1 MPRSFPVITA
11 DSRIL
16 ELFATS
22 SSQMKAHRVLLLL
35 RLPRSKI
42 RNIQS
47 ALRRLARSGA
57 LVELS
62 SLSSAQPH
70 PLYALVP
77 PTAIASYASKPA
89 DVDQS
94 MHSTTDESPSTCVQT
109 APTSSS
115 ESTGPVTVTTSS
127 VLTQPTVLPA
137 DDRAEITEETEVR
150 QPVCA
155 ICGETWPTEVLLPCR
170 HQACCKTCWSGCV
183 VRERSV
189 HNRHERLKRELG
201 ARGLVR
207 SVFRPRCPIC
217 MVAVDNV
224 ISPYTNIQFWY
235 VRVLHLSCSSTLLM
249 FTHRICT
256 ACTSRPG
263 RCYGSFTSVTDRT
276 TFAQLTSLL
285 RLGWAK

>member
-1 MPRSFPVITA
+1 MPRSFPAISA
-11 DSRIL
+11 DSCIL
-16 ELFATS
+16 EQFTNS

-47 ALRRLARSGA
+47 GLRRLARSGA

-70 PLYALVP
+70 PLYARVP

-94 MHSTTDESPSTCVQT
+94 MHTTTDESPSTCETT
-109 APTSSS
+109 APTSSPD
-115 ESTGPVTVTTSS
+115 STSAVTTSP
-127 VLTQPTVLPA
+127 VLTQSTVLPA
-137 DDRAEITEETEVR
+137 DDRAEIKEETEVR

-155 ICGETWPTEVLLPCR
+155 VCGEIWPTEVLPCR
-170 HQACCKTCWSGCV
+170 HQACCKTCWQGCV

-224 ISPYTNIQFWY
+224 ISPYTN
-235 VRVLHLSCSSTLLM
+235 V
-249 FTHRICT
+249 
-256 ACTSRPG
+256 
-263 RCYGSFTSVTDRT
+263 
-276 TFAQLTSLL
+276 
-285 RLGWAK
+285 

>member
-1 MPRSFPVITA
+1 MPRSFPAITA
-11 DSRIL
+11 DSCIL
-16 ELFATS
+16 ELFTNS
-22 SSQMKAHRVLLLL
+22 CSQMKAHRVLLLL

-70 PLYALVP
+70 PLYARVP

-94 MHSTTDESPSTCVQT
+94 MHTTTDESPSTCETT

-115 ESTGPVTVTTSS
+115 DSTSAVTTSP
-127 VLTQPTVLPA
+127 VLTQLTVLPA
-137 DDRAEITEETEVR
+137 DDRAEIKEETEVR

-155 ICGETWPTEVLLPCR
+155 VCGEIWPTEVLLPCR
-170 HQACCKTCWSGCV
+170 HQACCKTCWQGCV
-183 VRERSV
+183 VRERNV
-189 HNRHERLKRELG
+189 HNRRERLKRELG
-201 ARGLVR
+201 ACGLVR

-217 MVAVDNV
+217 MAAVDDV
-224 ISPYTNIQFWY
+224 ISPYTNI
-235 VRVLHLSCSSTLLM
+235 
-249 FTHRICT
+249 
-256 ACTSRPG
+256 
-263 RCYGSFTSVTDRT
+263 
-276 TFAQLTSLL
+276 
-285 RLGWAK
+285 